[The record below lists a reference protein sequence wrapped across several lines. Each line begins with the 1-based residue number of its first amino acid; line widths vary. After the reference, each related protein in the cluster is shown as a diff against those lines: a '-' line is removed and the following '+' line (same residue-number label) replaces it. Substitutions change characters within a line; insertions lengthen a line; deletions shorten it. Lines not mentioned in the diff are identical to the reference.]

1 MADLVVYKKVATQL
15 VPHACGQQTFP
26 SDPLQARR
34 PPQTALET
42 TGLAVCTNTQK

>member
-26 SDPLQARR
+26 SDPLRARGDDW
-34 PPQTALET
+34 AGCLH
-42 TGLAVCTNTQK
+42 